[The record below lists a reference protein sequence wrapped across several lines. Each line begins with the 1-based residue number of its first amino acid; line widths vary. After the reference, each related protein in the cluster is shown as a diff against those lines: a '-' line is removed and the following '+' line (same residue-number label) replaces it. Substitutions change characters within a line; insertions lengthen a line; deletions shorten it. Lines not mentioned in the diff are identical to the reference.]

1 MGQAIVQSSPWMG
14 VSFKKI
20 KIFRN
25 CSNPAENLGDEG
37 EPPYRHTRE
46 EPAPSEVE
54 GRVSRRSV
62 GHSTLDPKQLL
73 CVRPLRYPYTC
84 ANMDA

>member
-25 CSNPAENLGDEG
+25 CSNPAENLGDER
-37 EPPYRHTRE
+37 ESPYRHTRE
-46 EPAPSEVE
+46 EPDLSEVE
-54 GRVSRRSV
+54 WAGI
-62 GHSTLDPKQLL
+62 
-73 CVRPLRYPYTC
+73 
-84 ANMDA
+84 